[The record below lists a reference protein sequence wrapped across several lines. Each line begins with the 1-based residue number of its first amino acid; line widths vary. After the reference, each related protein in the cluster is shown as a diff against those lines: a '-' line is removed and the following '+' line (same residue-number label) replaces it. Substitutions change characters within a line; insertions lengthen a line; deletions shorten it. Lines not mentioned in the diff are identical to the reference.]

1 MALTALFMCSPAA
14 TWITGTTHSGCSISK
29 FLTTFYLFLQ
39 GLGSLTCGVFFH
51 IRTVQYCVVQTDD
64 VVRNTGAA
72 TRLTIDGGSA
82 HRVRGFVE
90 MKAMVDAK
98 SKKEKSVFKG
108 KGGVVPKAKL

>member
-1 MALTALFMCSPAA
+1 MCS
-14 TWITGTTHSGCSISK
+14 SIYVPYN
-29 FLTTFYLFLQ
+29 TAN
-39 GLGSLTCGVFFH
+39 
-51 IRTVQYCVVQTDD
+51 VVQTDD